1 MRRTNVCC
9 RLNKAGQ
16 SLDLPVYRPIGKIVP
31 EKACQFLTAFVKG
44 LLPKRTVI
52 LEKTAAHCAG
62 SNDSQSEANHML
74 DEFIRSCLDCA
85 GKHWNV
91 VTSPPQDPD
100 FGYSYL
106 PKPGNTSNQK
116 RPTRVLNLVELCL
129 LTGETD
135 TGRTFLDRVWK
146 TLGEVVI
153 KFNQTYTPLV
163 PGLCKLLRKTK
174 TDICT
179 PPFFN
184 FFRLLISHY
193 LCYVLRTKK
202 KQVKLSKIGCGCAD
216 CQELDRFLAGRDS
229 QHIFSNSTKQREDH
243 LKSQVDNAQDLVV
256 YGVQYGNPHCF
267 SITKTGVLLQVAADT
282 WEQRLEVVKDMF
294 KAIGAENV
302 EKIMGDRYAD
312 VAEALKGQNAFR
324 LDQALDQQQNVP
336 DPVSKSTTNA
346 TTSVA
351 GRKRKR

>member
-1 MRRTNVCC
+1 MRRTNVGC

-31 EKACQFLTAFVKG
+31 EKAYQFFTALVKD
-44 LLPKRTVI
+44 LLLKRTVI
-52 LEKTAAHCAG
+52 LEKTVVHCAG
-62 SNDSQSEANHML
+62 SNDSQSEANHIL
-74 DEFIRSCLDCA
+74 DEFIRRCLDCA

-91 VTSPPQDPD
+91 VPRDSD
-100 FGYSYL
+100 FGYQYPS
-106 PKPGNTSNQK
+106 NTSNQK
-116 RPTRVLNLVELCL
+116 GPTRVLNLVELCL
-129 LTGETD
+129 LTCETD
-135 TGRTFLDRVWK
+135 TCGAFLDRVWK
-146 TLGEVVI
+146 MSGEVVI

-163 PGLCKLLRKTK
+163 PELCKLLRKTK
-174 TDICT
+174 TDICA
-179 PPFFN
+179 PPFLN

-193 LCYVLRTKK
+193 LCYVLRTKT